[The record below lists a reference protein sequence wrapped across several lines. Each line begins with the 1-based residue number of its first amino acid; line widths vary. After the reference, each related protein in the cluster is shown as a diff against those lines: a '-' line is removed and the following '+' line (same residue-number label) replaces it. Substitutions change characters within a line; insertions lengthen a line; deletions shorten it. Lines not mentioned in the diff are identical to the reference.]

1 MLIFYRDYRLKR
13 LVFNDEVYNMI
24 MIPEQAVDI
33 NDDSPVRTEVVSS
46 NDKPL
51 PVSALPA
58 HCHVPDDKFDY
69 GARNRLIIVLI
80 LCIIFMIIEIIG
92 MCFCVGF

>member
-1 MLIFYRDYRLKR
+1 
-13 LVFNDEVYNMI
+13 MI
-24 MIPEQAVDI
+24 IIPEQAVDI
-33 NDDSPVRTEVVSS
+33 NDDCPVRTEVVSS

-51 PVSALPA
+51 PVSSSTN
-58 HCHVPDDKFDY
+58 HCHVPDDTVDD
-69 GARNRLIIVLI
+69 GAQNRLLIVLI